1 MTLEISELMD
11 GELQGSAAASLIS
24 RIGRDPRSRED
35 WAAYHLIGDTMR
47 QAAFFSPGLAA
58 GVAER
63 LAREP
68 VVFAPRRRGAAPGKL
83 VRWGLSLAAS
93 LAAVAVVAWVGL
105 HTAPETA
112 PPQVAAVKPAAAPAL
127 QPAQAMTSPV
137 NDYLVAHQ
145 EYSPRSSMQGV
156 APSVQNVS
164 YPAEGASR

>member
-1 MTLEISELMD
+1 MTLDISELMD
-11 GELQGSAAASLIS
+11 GELESSASESLIA

-35 WAAYHLIGDTMR
+35 WAVYHLIGDTMK
-47 QAAFFSPGLAA
+47 QAAFFAPGLAA

-68 VVFAPRRRGAAPGKL
+68 VVLAPRRRVAVPGK
-83 VRWGLSLAAS
+83 VVKWSLSVAAS

-105 HTAPETA
+105 QTAPETA
-112 PPQVAAVKPAAAPAL
+112 PPQVAAVAPPAL

-145 EYSPRSSMQGV
+145 EYSPRFSMQGV
-156 APSVQNVS
+156 APSVQTVS
-164 YPAEGASR
+164 YPAEGAPR